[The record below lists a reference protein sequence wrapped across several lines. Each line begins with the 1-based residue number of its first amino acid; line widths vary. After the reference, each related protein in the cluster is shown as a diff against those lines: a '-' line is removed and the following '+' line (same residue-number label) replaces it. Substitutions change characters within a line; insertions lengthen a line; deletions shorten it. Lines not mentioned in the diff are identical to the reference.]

1 MAKLTNPAA
10 FFAAV
15 KAAHLLGPS
24 LEQSEVDG
32 VNAILAACGAADW
45 GPRWTAY
52 ALATADR
59 ETGGTMQPIKEW
71 GGNAY
76 FFRRYD
82 PQGHNPHIAKQLGNN
97 VPGDGVLYAGRG
109 YVQLTGRRNY
119 AKAGEALGYPL
130 VGNPDL
136 ALRQDIA
143 AAIMTRG
150 MAEGWF
156 TGKKLGDYITKDA
169 CDFRNA
175 RRVINGTDH
184 ADEIAAEAGRYLDA
198 LKAGGWG

>member
-1 MAKLTNPAA
+1 MKKLSNPAA

-15 KAAHLLGPS
+15 KEARLLGS
-24 LEQSEVDG
+24 TLEQSEVDG
-32 VNAILAACGAADW
+32 VNAILAACGGANW

-71 GGNAY
+71 GGSAY
-76 FFRRYD
+76 FFRKYD
-82 PQGHNPHIAKQLGNN
+82 PQGHNPTLAKELGNT
-97 VPGDGVLYAGRG
+97 VPGDGVMFAGRG

-156 TGKKLGDYITKDA
+156 TGRGLGRYITKDA

-175 RRVINGTDH
+175 RRVINGLDH
-184 ADEIAAEAGRYLDA
+184 ADEIAGEAQRYLDA